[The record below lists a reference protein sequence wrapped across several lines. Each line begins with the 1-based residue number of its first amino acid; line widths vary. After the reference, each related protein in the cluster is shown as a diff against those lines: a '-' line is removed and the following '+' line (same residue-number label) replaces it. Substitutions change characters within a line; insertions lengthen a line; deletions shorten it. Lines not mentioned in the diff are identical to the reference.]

1 MKLAGYCDVLIKWFI
16 IYVWFDRD
24 NNFKIDCS
32 TYNINLFYGFR
43 TYTIECYNIAVNIM
57 LFSLQRRGVYVCE
70 VVKVLETNFK
80 VKVEKIG

>member
-1 MKLAGYCDVLIKWFI
+1 
-16 IYVWFDRD
+16 
-24 NNFKIDCS
+24 
-32 TYNINLFYGFR
+32 
-43 TYTIECYNIAVNIM
+43 M